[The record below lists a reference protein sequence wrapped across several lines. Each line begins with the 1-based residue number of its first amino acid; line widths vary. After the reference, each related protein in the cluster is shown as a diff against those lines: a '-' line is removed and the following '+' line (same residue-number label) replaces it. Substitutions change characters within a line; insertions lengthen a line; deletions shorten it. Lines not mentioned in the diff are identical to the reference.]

1 MPRKNPSYRH
11 HRASG
16 QAFVEL
22 GGRRI
27 YLGKHGT
34 PESWEKYHRLLAE
47 WVATKRVARHADAPP
62 QFTVND
68 MVIGFLDYAERR
80 YVKNGQQTSEVR
92 SYKTALSPVRRL
104 YGRTPLDAFGPRA
117 LVACRQSL
125 IEKGFC
131 RKRINQH
138 VGRIRRAFKWAVAQE
153 MIKAE
158 VWHALAAVDGLRKG
172 EAPDRDPIPPATEAQ
187 IAAVMPYLTPPVRA
201 LVELQ
206 LWTGCRPGEA
216 CAIRGCDLTMG
227 DDVWEYRPESHKR
240 EHHGL
245 ERFILLGPHAKEVI
259 RPWLRANLN
268 APLFSP
274 RSGRR
279 AYFDGLTRATPK
291 TPSRRARQPAKNPKR
306 APGERYTKLSYGQA
320 IAKAARRADREA
332 EKRGEDFR
340 VGKLRPNQFR
350 KAAATRIR
358 AAYGIEM
365 ARIILG
371 HQSAVTTE
379 IYAAADKEKAIEVM
393 RKLG

>member
-1 MPRKNPSYRH
+1 MPRKSPSYRH
-11 HRASG
+11 HKASG
-16 QAFVEL
+16 QALVEL
-22 GGRRI
+22 GGKRI

-47 WVATKRVARHADAPP
+47 WVATKRAEKPSATPQ

-68 MVIGFLDYAERR
+68 MVLGFLDYAEKR
-80 YVKNGQQTSEVR
+80 YVKNGRQTSEVR
-92 SYKTALSPVRRL
+92 SYKTALGPVRRL
-104 YGRTPLDAFGPRA
+104 YGRAPLDSFGPRA
-117 LVACRQSL
+117 LVACRQCL

-158 VWHALAAVDGLRKG
+158 VWNALKAVEGLRKG
-172 EAPDRDPIPPATEAQ
+172 EAPDRDPIPPATDKE
-187 IAAVMPYLTPPVRA
+187 IAAILPYLTPPVRA
-201 LVELQ
+201 MVELQ

-216 CAIRGCDLTMG
+216 CDIRGCDLTMSG
-227 DDVWEYRPESHKR
+227 DVWEYRPQSHKR

-245 ERFILLGPHAKEVI
+245 ERVIWLGPHAKEVV
-259 RPWLRANLN
+259 RHWLRANLK
-268 APLFSP
+268 AHLFSP
-274 RSGRR
+274 RHGRR
-279 AYFDGLTRATPK
+279 AYFDALTRMTPK
-291 TPSRRARQPAKNPKR
+291 TPSQRARKPVANPKR
-306 APGERYTKLSYGQA
+306 TPGERYTKLSYGQA
-320 IAKAARRADREA
+320 IAKAVRRAKREA
-332 EKRGEDFR
+332 ERKGETCAVER
-340 VGKLRPNQFR
+340 LRPNQFR

-379 IYAAADKEKAIEVM
+379 IYAAADREKAIEIM